1 LGLAF
6 SGYVDKF
13 IPFLYGRGD
22 NGKTGFLQVI
32 SAIMGEYFALLKA
45 DAVIDRNGGTCSDL
59 NLVLGPMI
67 RDVRRLGLVDEL
79 PPEAKV
85 KLDFVKLATS
95 GSNQMPYR
103 EPHGKES
110 LWPFQGTFG
119 CCCNHLPR
127 ESDFGNYK
135 ERVVVIP
142 FDHIFFKSESGSGAR
157 SNGVNY
163 DPHNPHHSIRLS
175 RSAFEKMY
183 LKNERFL
190 CSMLKWIGEGFR
202 RWKEEGFNDLPAR
215 VLDAIEEYSQ
225 ELDSVQQF
233 IDDECVF
240 WPRSD
245 ERGELIPCKKTSIK
259 SKYKEYCKANGLA
272 ELTTKEF
279 YERLRLKVIA
289 HFRSQGEVLNDG
301 WTIDRQIARS
311 RCLQGISIANI
322 YD

>member
-1 LGLAF
+1 M
-6 SGYVDKF
+6 
-13 IPFLYGRGD
+13 GD
-22 NGKTGFLQVI
+22 
-32 SAIMGEYFALLKA
+32 YFALLKA
-45 DAVIDRNGGTCSDL
+45 DAVIDRNGGSSSDL
-59 NLVLGPMI
+59 NPALGPMI

-142 FDHIFFKSESGSGAR
+142 FEHIFFKSESGSGAR

-175 RSAFEKMY
+175 HSAFEEKY
-183 LKNERFL
+183 LKNELFF

-240 WPRSD
+240 WPSS
-245 ERGELIPCKKTSIK
+245 GNSGSLQPCKKTEFK
-259 SKYKEYCKANGLA
+259 KQYQEYCKSNGLTP
-272 ELTTKEF
+272 LTTKEF

-289 HFRSQGEVLNDG
+289 HFREEGGAIGGG
-301 WTIDRQIARS
+301 WSLEKKINNI
-311 RCLQGISIANI
+311 RCASGISLAMW
-322 YD
+322 